1 MAVTTQDVL
10 NAINELKANNQKVTQ
25 ASVLAITKGSAS
37 TINKIFK
44 ELKANTSAN
53 NAAMPQTI
61 TLPSNVISALGD
73 FVDVEIA
80 KAKQSLTDDISELEK
95 VNDAITKEAE
105 DLNVKVNDLEPQIT
119 KLQNDLTAANTTIQI
134 QADQLKAAQEQAAAK
149 DIVAENTRNEL
160 ATARVGLTA
169 AEKTIADLEAKLK
182 TAAQQVQDAVRD
194 KNSANDARIAAEK
207 ATAIAEVK
215 AQNAIDNAKKA
226 EAREAALKKQLDD
239 LNKQHIDS
247 INKSNAQLNGIN
259 SELAKALSD
268 AKDAATKNG
277 ELQKQLDAA
286 KLELAAAK
294 KAAEPAKA
302 KS

>member
-10 NAINELKANNQKVTQ
+10 NAINELKATNQKVTQ
-25 ASVLAITKGSAS
+25 AAVLGITGGSAS

-44 ELKANTSAN
+44 ELNANAGNTATL
-53 NAAMPQTI
+53 PQSI
-61 TLPSNVISALGD
+61 TLPSNVINAIGD
-73 FVDVEIA
+73 FLDTEIA
-80 KAKQSLTDDISELEK
+80 KARQDLIDENVELGK
-95 VNDAITKEAE
+95 VNDALSKEAE
-105 DLNVKVNDLEPQIT
+105 ELTTKVEDLEPKINQ
-119 KLQNDLTAANTTIQI
+119 LQNDLTAANTTIQI
-134 QADQLKAAQEQAAAK
+134 QADQIKIAQEQAAAK
-149 DIVAENTRNEL
+149 DLVAENTRNEL

-169 AEKTIADLEAKLK
+169 AEKTIADLEAKIK
-182 TAAQQVQDAVRD
+182 ASAQQVIDAVKD

>member
-105 DLNVKVNDLEPQIT
+105 DLNIKVNDLEPQIT

-149 DIVAENTRNEL
+149 DLVAENTRNEL

-169 AEKTIADLEAKLK
+169 AEKTIADLEAKIK
-182 TAAQQVQDAVRD
+182 AAEQQVIDAVKD
-194 KNSANDARIAAEK
+194 KNSANEARIAAEK

-215 AQNAIDNAKKA
+215 AQNAQDNAKKL
-226 EAREAALKKQLDD
+226 EAREAALKKQFDD
-239 LNKQHIDS
+239 LSKNHLDS
-247 INKSNAQLNGIN
+247 INKSNIALQSVNAELVKAVSESRQL
-259 SELAKALSD
+259 E
-268 AKDAATKNG
+268 TKNA
-277 ELQKQLDAA
+277 ELQKQLA
-286 KLELAAAK
+286 ELTAAK
-294 KAAEPAKA
+294 KAAEPTKKA
-302 KS
+302 G